1 MANNKM
7 FSIETP
13 YVTGLSRRQTL
24 KWLGALSA
32 TTAFPLLSACVHKE
46 ELSEVSAV
54 HWPTLSLPSI
64 TAPGYGKDPNL
75 IMPPQTPWPLTLT
88 GAELTL
94 VALLADIIVPRDG
107 AVPSASE
114 VKVPDVI
121 NEWVSSP
128 YSGQQ
133 QDRIKVM
140 SLLSWLNTEGQYR
153 AQKSFIELTA
163 TQQMA
168 IIDDIAFRKAYSSTA
183 FGKPAMAFAALRR
196 LVLAAFFCSSPGS
209 KDLGYQG
216 NVAISGDYPG
226 PSKEARAH
234 LDSLL
239 VQLGL
244 SL

>member
-1 MANNKM
+1 MASNKV
-7 FSIETP
+7 FSVESP

-32 TTAFPLLSACVHKE
+32 TAAFPLLSSCDSNEV
-46 ELSEVSAV
+46 LSQAKAA
-54 HWPTLSLPSI
+54 HWPTLSLSPI

-75 IMPPQTPWPLTLT
+75 IMPPKTPWPLTLS
-88 GAELTL
+88 GAQLTL
-94 VALLADIIVPRDG
+94 VAVLADIIVPRDG
-107 AVPSASE
+107 DVPSASE

-133 QDRIKVM
+133 QDRINLM
-140 SLLSWLNTEGQYR
+140 SLLSWLDTEGQQR
-153 AQKSFIELTA
+153 AQKNFIELA
-163 TQQMA
+163 TNQQMA
-168 IIDDIAFRKAYSSTA
+168 IIDDIAFKKAYSSAA
-183 FGKPAMAFAALRR
+183 FGKPAMAFAAIRR
-196 LVLAAFFCSSPGS
+196 LVLAAFFCSPQGT
-209 KDLGYQG
+209 KDLGYLG

-226 PSKEARAH
+226 PSEEARAH

-239 VQLGL
+239 GQLGL

>member
-1 MANNKM
+1 MANNKV
-7 FSIETP
+7 FSVETP
-13 YVTGLSRRQTL
+13 YLTSLSRRQTL

-32 TTAFPLLSACVHKE
+32 TAAFPLLSSCGNNEV
-46 ELSEVSAV
+46 LSQVNAA
-54 HWPTLSLPSI
+54 HWPTLNLSPI
-64 TAPGYGKDPNL
+64 TALGYGKDPNL
-75 IMPPQTPWPLTLT
+75 ILPPETAWPLTLS

-94 VALLADIIVPRDG
+94 VAVLADIIVPRDG
-107 AVPSASE
+107 DVPSASE

-133 QDRIKVM
+133 QDRIKVL

-153 AQKSFIELTA
+153 GQLNFIELTT

-168 IIDDIAFRKAYSSTA
+168 IIDDIAFKKAYSSAA
-183 FGKPAMAFAALRR
+183 FGKPAMAFNALSR
-196 LVLAAFFCSSPGS
+196 LVLAAFFCSSQGS

-226 PSKEARAH
+226 PSEEARAH